1 MKGMK
6 GKLAKKLKS
15 IKPVVYLKQP
25 GRILQ
30 PISGDEFR
38 SVSEN
43 QWVEPP
49 NQTLPTIK
57 EDIDKDGMELDDS
70 GDDDFVEDKENFGRP
85 PVKALFPGGELEETS
100 GGSVKLMPLSEI
112 DISSF
117 RPPDL
122 NSSTLF
128 DPNLLAA
135 FKMAVKEFMQ
145 RIEEERRV
153 RIASREDCVKE
164 QASSLK
170 QSIIEEEIEEE
181 GGNPLL
187 NFEERCPPGGIDR
200 VIFYSTTLRGI
211 RKTFEDCNG
220 VRFLLQSL
228 RVRYHERDVSMHKE
242 YREELWEVLEG
253 KVMPPRLFVKGRYI
267 GGAEEVLGL
276 NEQGKFRVLFEGL
289 PPVDSSTE
297 PCEACNGVCFVL
309 CFNCSGSH
317 RISTPDGL
325 WSECLYCN
333 ENGLIICSHC
343 CC

>member
-1 MKGMK
+1 
-6 GKLAKKLKS
+6 
-15 IKPVVYLKQP
+15 
-25 GRILQ
+25 
-30 PISGDEFR
+30 
-38 SVSEN
+38 
-43 QWVEPP
+43 
-49 NQTLPTIK
+49 
-57 EDIDKDGMELDDS
+57 
-70 GDDDFVEDKENFGRP
+70 
-85 PVKALFPGGELEETS
+85 
-100 GGSVKLMPLSEI
+100 
-112 DISSF
+112 
-117 RPPDL
+117 
-122 NSSTLF
+122 
-128 DPNLLAA
+128 
-135 FKMAVKEFMQ
+135 MAVKEFMQ

-153 RIASREDCVKE
+153 RIVSREDCVKE

-170 QSIIEEEIEEE
+170 QSIKETEQGESESEPPLKFCRIEEEIEEE